1 MKKTVLLGLYA
12 AFAAP
17 LCVCPVPVAAQESI
31 EPQTGTPQTG
41 TPQTGTPQNG
51 GEKTEFANPGAPIE
65 TLNYEQIR
73 QLYRVQT
80 FTTPAGARAN
90 VASLAGS
97 IVEMQGDVSG
107 TMSSSKGRVFIM
119 KIDDALATFSVAPKF
134 RNFDVMRSG
143 KRARVLV
150 EVGDDAGFSIV
161 AATPQLVSYGNANG
175 NADGNADGSGISQ
188 SASAAT
194 ITTDNGNKPKD
205 GIDFQDFQ
213 GANSDVIVMSPMTT
227 MTTPQGMRPQVAA
240 PSPQVF
246 SSGTPLR
253 GNTTSSG
260 GTIVG
265 RSASRALTNALPA
278 AKSSDSRMQ
287 SLVDEQKPAYKAL
300 VRRHNARLTEDQV
313 EEIASALLGAGVK
326 NNLDPRFLAA
336 IISVES
342 DFDIKCTSSS
352 GAQGLG
358 QLMPFNSRD
367 LGIRNPYNPT
377 ENIYGTAKLLRGH
390 LDDFNRFGARGPLLA
405 VAAYNAGPN
414 AVKRAGNNVPSG
426 AQVQRYVWKVYA
438 RYKEFAPD
446 MFK

>member
-1 MKKTVLLGLYA
+1 MKKIALLCCSLALTG
-12 AFAAP
+12 P
-17 LCVCPVPVAAQESI
+17 LWAQESI
-31 EPQTGTPQTG
+31 
-41 TPQTGTPQNG
+41 TPQNG
-51 GEKTEFANPGAPIE
+51 AEKKTEFANPGAPLE
-65 TLNYEQIR
+65 TLGYEQIR

-90 VASLAGS
+90 VATLAGS
-97 IVEMQGDVSG
+97 LVEMQGDVTG

-119 KIDDALATFSVAPKF
+119 KIDDTLASFGVSAKF

-143 KRARVLV
+143 NKARVLV
-150 EVGDDAGFSIV
+150 EVGDDAGFSLV
-161 AATPQLVSYGNANG
+161 AATPQLVSYGSATG
-175 NADGNADGSGISQ
+175 NADGTIAPQSGT
-188 SASAAT
+188 AT
-194 ITTDNGNKPKD
+194 IISDNGKD
-205 GIDFQDFQ
+205 GINLENFR
-213 GANSDVIVMSPMTT
+213 GPNSDVIVAPPMTT
-227 MTTPQGMRPQVAA
+227 MTSPEGMRAGGTSGA
-240 PSPQVF
+240 PQVF

-253 GNTTSSG
+253 GNQLSSRG
-260 GTIVG
+260 TVSGTIVG
-265 RSASRALTNALPA
+265 RAGSRALTSSLPPA
-278 AKSSDSRMQ
+278 NSSKARLQ

-300 VRRHNARLTEDQV
+300 VHRHNARLSEPQV

-326 NNLDPRFLAA
+326 HNLDPRFLAA

-342 DFDIKCTSSS
+342 DFDIKCTSNS

-414 AVKRAGNNVPSG
+414 AVKRAGNNVPNG
-426 AQVQRYVWKVYA
+426 AQVQRYVWKVYN